1 MNDQLYTNNNLIKN
15 SCKFSLNIG
24 AISKADILLL
34 TNYFSYISYILN
46 LYSND
51 NTCII
56 DPTTGEI
63 FNENTYF
70 EHIGQTDE
78 YGHFNINNTVD
89 NTYQYLDFF
98 NKFLVS
104 IKVVMITY

>member
-63 FNENTYF
+63 FNENTY
-70 EHIGQTDE
+70 
-78 YGHFNINNTVD
+78 
-89 NTYQYLDFF
+89 
-98 NKFLVS
+98 
-104 IKVVMITY
+104 